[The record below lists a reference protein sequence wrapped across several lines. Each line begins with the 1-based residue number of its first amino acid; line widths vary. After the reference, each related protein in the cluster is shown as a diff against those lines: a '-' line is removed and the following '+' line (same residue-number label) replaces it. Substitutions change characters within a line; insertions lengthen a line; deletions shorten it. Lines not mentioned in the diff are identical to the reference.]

1 MRGARQAATVATGFV
16 PGVAPPV
23 PSDYYRTDPDSTRG
37 NDIASQ
43 AYRTALANYR
53 RWQDAHSAAQVEV
66 VAWLASSGVLGAEA
80 RAAHVAY
87 VGQANIV
94 KTAEDAV
101 RAAQAREDE
110 AKEKLAEGVRA
121 ARLDPKGRLAARRDR
136 GHRRARSHRRAAR
149 ARRGVPLG
157 AGREPGMGPDGHQG
171 RLAGRSRRCRAN
183 ARRRRPTRQP
193 SGYGRRFIRRSPP
206 TSTPSAG
213 SEPSASTSRR
223 PPLSTAA

>member
-66 VAWLASSGVLGAEA
+66 VAWLASSGVLGPEA

-87 VGQANIV
+87 VGQVNIV

-121 ARLDPKGRLAARRDR
+121 ARLDPKGRLPLGGTAVTAGLEVTAAQLVLAEVYRSAPAVNQAWGQTVTRADWRAVLAAVERMHGDGGRQGSRVDTGEGSSAARRQ
-136 GHRRARSHRRAAR
+136 RR
-149 ARRGVPLG
+149 P
-157 AGREPGMGPDGHQG
+157 P
-171 RLAGRSRRCRAN
+171 RLAL
-183 ARRRRPTRQP
+183 
-193 SGYGRRFIRRSPP
+193 
-206 TSTPSAG
+206 
-213 SEPSASTSRR
+213 SRR
-223 PPLSTAA
+223 PL